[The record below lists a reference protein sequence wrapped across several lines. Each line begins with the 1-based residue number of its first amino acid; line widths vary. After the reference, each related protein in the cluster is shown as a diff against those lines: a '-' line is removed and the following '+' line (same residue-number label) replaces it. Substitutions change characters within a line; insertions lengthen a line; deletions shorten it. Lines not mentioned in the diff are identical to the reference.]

1 MELIRR
7 KLMEKKEYI
16 APKLEIVEINHHAP
30 LLDGSCTDGDCEWN
44 GGFGLIQDSTGMPK
58 A

>member
-1 MELIRR
+1 
-7 KLMEKKEYI
+7 MEKKEYI

-30 LLDGSCTDGDCEWN
+30 LLDGSCADCGMN
-44 GGFGLIQDSTGMPK
+44 GEFGLIQDPTGSQH

>member
-1 MELIRR
+1 
-7 KLMEKKEYI
+7 MEKKEYI

-30 LLDGSCTDGDCEWN
+30 LLDGSCTGDCEAE
-44 GGFGLIQDSTGMPK
+44 GEFGLIQDPTGMPK

>member
-1 MELIRR
+1 
-7 KLMEKKEYI
+7 MEKKEYV

-44 GGFGLIQDSTGMPK
+44 GGFGLIQDPTGMPK

>member
-1 MELIRR
+1 
-7 KLMEKKEYI
+7 MEKKEYI

-30 LLDGSCTDGDCEWN
+30 LLDGSCTDCDMN
-44 GGFGLIQDSTGMPK
+44 GEFGLIQDPTSMPK